1 MKIKYDYNILFKLYD
16 ILDKSIYYF
25 LNGKIDNDKRTDDV
39 IVDLVGYNGAKT
51 SDYVATKTI
60 EICDDTYICLLYGI
74 LGNEMNE
81 VFDYLEIYGSSYII
95 VFMDYFKNIKTENI
109 GNEDSLN
116 MEEKLSYVMGNS
128 TAFNGISQIVE
139 FFIKLTSRVKPNSGT
154 IQEKINSTA
163 PTMIAAKILNDI
175 KPLTENDCDGSFIPY
190 ERIMEL
196 LKVNIGDILIGKF

>member
-1 MKIKYDYNILFKLYD
+1 MDR
-16 ILDKSIYYF
+16 SIYYF

-60 EICDDTYICLLYGI
+60 EICDDTYICLLYGV

-139 FFIKLTSRVKPNSGT
+139 FFIKLTSRVKPNPGS

-163 PTMIAAKILNDI
+163 PTMIAANILNDI